1 MSKVSMRSLDRVLNR
16 YGKVSDTKTIQFG
29 IEDDVVEIEVRT
41 MLSLSEARD
50 LVDLVVGAA
59 FTEDESGTMIYSDLM
74 QQYAWNLAVLTY
86 FTNIK
91 PDLGAERLYTIIYK
105 TDLLGKVLD
114 CISARQTSD
123 LLSAITREVRHIANM
138 TVNTQSVRTGEL
150 MDKIDTMMSAVTVAT
165 NGLQGFDP
173 DQLHEAVAKMADMEE
188 GKILD
193 LLLKE
198 GDRDVETSETA
209 DR

>member
-173 DQLHEAVAKMADMEE
+173 DQLHEAVAKMSAVEE

-198 GDRDVETSETA
+198 GDCDVETSETA
-209 DR
+209 DQ

>member
-105 TDLLGKVLD
+105 TDLLGKGLD

>member
-1 MSKVSMRSLDRVLNR
+1 MSKVSMRALDKVLSR
-16 YGKVSDTKTIQFG
+16 YGKPSDTKTIQFG

-41 MLSLSEARD
+41 MLSLSEASD
-50 LVDLVVGAA
+50 LVELVVGAA
-59 FTEDESGTMIYSDLM
+59 FTEDESGSMIYSDLM
-74 QQYAWNLAVLTY
+74 QQYAWNLAILTY

-91 PDLGAERLYTIIYK
+91 PDIGAERLYTIIYK
-105 TDLLGKVLD
+105 TDLMDKVLG
-114 CISARQTSD
+114 CIPSRQTSN
-123 LLSAITREVRHIANM
+123 LMSAIAKEVRHIGDMA
-138 TVNTQSVRTGEL
+138 VNTQSVRTSEL
-150 MDKIDTMMSAVTVAT
+150 MDKIDTVMSAVTVAT

-173 DQLHEAVAKMADMEE
+173 DQLHEAVAKMSAMEE

-209 DR
+209 DQ

>member
-209 DR
+209 DQ

>member
-1 MSKVSMRSLDRVLNR
+1 MRSLDRVLNR

-173 DQLHEAVAKMADMEE
+173 DQLHEAVAKMSAVEE

-198 GDRDVETSETA
+198 GDCDVETSETA
-209 DR
+209 DQ

>member
-198 GDRDVETSETA
+198 GDCDVETSETA

>member
-1 MSKVSMRSLDRVLNR
+1 MSKVSMRALDKVLSR
-16 YGKVSDTKTIQFG
+16 YGKPSDTKTIQFG

-41 MLSLSEARD
+41 MLSLSEASD
-50 LVDLVVGAA
+50 LVELVVGAA
-59 FTEDESGTMIYSDLM
+59 FTEDESGSMIYSDLM
-74 QQYAWNLAVLTY
+74 QQYAWNLAILTY

-91 PDLGAERLYTIIYK
+91 PDIGAERLYTIIYK
-105 TDLLGKVLD
+105 TDLMGKVLG
-114 CISARQTSD
+114 CIPSRQTSD
-123 LLSAITREVRHIANM
+123 LMSAIAKEVRHIGDMA
-138 TVNTQSVRTGEL
+138 VNTQSVRTSEL
-150 MDKIDTMMSAVTVAT
+150 MDKIDTVMSAVTVAT

-173 DQLHEAVAKMADMEE
+173 DQLHEAVAKMSAMEE

-209 DR
+209 DQ

>member
-1 MSKVSMRSLDRVLNR
+1 MRSLDRVLNR

>member
-1 MSKVSMRSLDRVLNR
+1 MSKVSLRALDKVLSR
-16 YGKVSDTKTIQFG
+16 YGKPSDTQTIQFG
-29 IEDDVVEIEVRT
+29 IEDNVVEIEVRT

-50 LVDLVVGAA
+50 LVELVVGAA
-59 FTEDESGTMIYSDLM
+59 FTEGDGGVMIYSDVM
-74 QQYAWNLAVLTY
+74 QQYAWNLAILTY

-91 PDLGAERLYTIIYK
+91 PDIGAERLYTIIYK
-105 TDLLGKVLD
+105 TDLMDKVFD
-114 CISARQTSD
+114 CIPSRQTAD
-123 LLSAITREVRHIANM
+123 LMSAIAKEVRHIGDM
-138 TVNTQSVRTGEL
+138 TVNTQSVRTSEL
-150 MDKIDTMMSAVTVAT
+150 MDKIDTVMSAVTVAT

-173 DQLHEAVAKMADMEE
+173 DQLHEAVAKMSVMEE

-209 DR
+209 DQ

>member
-1 MSKVSMRSLDRVLNR
+1 MSKVSMRALDKVLSR
-16 YGKVSDTKTIQFG
+16 YGKPSDTKTIQFG

-41 MLSLSEARD
+41 MLSLSEASD
-50 LVDLVVGAA
+50 LVELVVGAA
-59 FTEDESGTMIYSDLM
+59 FTEDESGSMIYSDLM
-74 QQYAWNLAVLTY
+74 QQYAWNLAILTY

-91 PDLGAERLYTIIYK
+91 PDIGAERLYTIIYK
-105 TDLLGKVLD
+105 TDLMDKVLG
-114 CISARQTSD
+114 CIPSRQTSD
-123 LLSAITREVRHIANM
+123 LMSAIAKEVRHIGDMA
-138 TVNTQSVRTGEL
+138 VNTQSVRTSEL
-150 MDKIDTMMSAVTVAT
+150 MDKIDTVMSAVTVAT

-173 DQLHEAVAKMADMEE
+173 DQLHEAVAKMSAMED

-209 DR
+209 DQ

>member
-1 MSKVSMRSLDRVLNR
+1 MRALDKVLSR
-16 YGKVSDTKTIQFG
+16 YGKPSDTKTIQFG

-41 MLSLSEARD
+41 MLSLSEASD
-50 LVDLVVGAA
+50 LVELVVGAA
-59 FTEDESGTMIYSDLM
+59 FTEDESGSMIYSDLM
-74 QQYAWNLAVLTY
+74 QQYAWNLAILTY

-91 PDLGAERLYTIIYK
+91 PDIGAERLYTIIYK
-105 TDLLGKVLD
+105 TDLMDKVLG
-114 CISARQTSD
+114 CIPSRQTSD
-123 LLSAITREVRHIANM
+123 LMSAIAKEVRHIGDMA
-138 TVNTQSVRTGEL
+138 VNTQSVRTSEL
-150 MDKIDTMMSAVTVAT
+150 MDKIDTVMSAVTVAT

-173 DQLHEAVAKMADMEE
+173 DQLHEAVAKMSAMEE

-209 DR
+209 DQ

>member
-1 MSKVSMRSLDRVLNR
+1 MSKVSMRALDKVLSR
-16 YGKVSDTKTIQFG
+16 YGKPSDTKTIQFG

-41 MLSLSEARD
+41 MLSLSEASD
-50 LVDLVVGAA
+50 LVELVVGAA
-59 FTEDESGTMIYSDLM
+59 FTEDESGSMIYSDLM
-74 QQYAWNLAVLTY
+74 QQYAWNLAILTY

-91 PDLGAERLYTIIYK
+91 PDIGAERLYTIIYK
-105 TDLLGKVLD
+105 TDLMDKVLG
-114 CISARQTSD
+114 CISSRQTSD
-123 LLSAITREVRHIANM
+123 LMSAIAKEVRHIGDMA
-138 TVNTQSVRTGEL
+138 VNTQSVRTSEL
-150 MDKIDTMMSAVTVAT
+150 MDKIDTVMSAVTVAT

-173 DQLHEAVAKMADMEE
+173 DQLHEAVAKMSAMEE

-209 DR
+209 DQ

>member
-1 MSKVSMRSLDRVLNR
+1 MSKVSMRALDKVLSR
-16 YGKVSDTKTIQFG
+16 YGKPSDTKTIQFG

-41 MLSLSEARD
+41 MLSLSEASD
-50 LVDLVVGAA
+50 LVELVVGAA
-59 FTEDESGTMIYSDLM
+59 FTEDESGSMIYSDLM
-74 QQYAWNLAVLTY
+74 QQYAWNLAILTY

-91 PDLGAERLYTIIYK
+91 PDIGAERLYTIIYK
-105 TDLLGKVLD
+105 TDLMDKVLG
-114 CISARQTSD
+114 CIPSRQTSD
-123 LLSAITREVRHIANM
+123 LMSAIAKEVRHIGDMA
-138 TVNTQSVRTGEL
+138 VNTQSVRTSEL
-150 MDKIDTMMSAVTVAT
+150 MDKIDTVMSAVTVAT

-173 DQLHEAVAKMADMEE
+173 DQLHEAVAKMSAMEE

-209 DR
+209 DQ

>member
-1 MSKVSMRSLDRVLNR
+1 MSKVSMRALDKVLSR
-16 YGKVSDTKTIQFG
+16 YGKPSDTKTIQFG

-41 MLSLSEARD
+41 MLSLSEASD
-50 LVDLVVGAA
+50 LVKLVVGAA
-59 FTEDESGTMIYSDLM
+59 FTEDESGAMIYSDLM

-209 DR
+209 DQ